1 MANSAGVGASVHP
14 TSKHQHVLIDRPIQ
28 MHVRESSF
36 MRRLFEHSLLVDEA
50 EELPSADLKIVVVL
64 LQCRVECFVVLRLQS
79 L

>member
-1 MANSAGVGASVHP
+1 M
-14 TSKHQHVLIDRPIQ
+14 HVL
-28 MHVRESSF
+28 ESSF